1 MHPRFVFLFPLLF
14 ALISA
19 VPGPP
24 GSSGAPKPPDP
35 PIPPKPP
42 IPPQNKLQGGASSR
56 IPLSEEKENIAT
68 QQAPDILTGGSGSSG
83 GGSPRGGSSGDGS
96 SGSRLRS
103 LVTQKVVD
111 VHKELESTLLGQEQK
126 NYEALDSKR
135 EEEIANMVKQLR
147 EKKAAEE
154 KAVREKANQRVA
166 GQETKTPRALQK
178 PKNQEDSRGTHQ
190 TIASQALGVK
200 LRTPKPSPESELPLV
215 TPKKEVMAFKLRPTP
230 KPSPE
235 SELPLVTPKKEVM
248 AFKLRP
254 TPNPSPKLE
263 QPPVIQAGNLPFLP
277 LLPVKPSE
285 KNASPLRPTEE
296 KGEEKI
302 SALTTLRDKTP
313 VPKPRIPASANLP
326 ILPKVSSGDN
336 VGAIKPGRML
346 PIIEKSSGVPM
357 KRDAGPL
364 TPTKRDAGLLT
375 PTGHDVKPLPPTG
388 RDVRPSPPA
397 RRNVRPSPPVEEESE
412 LAKLFA
418 ARKARNL
425 PTK

>member
-96 SGSRLRS
+96 SGSRPRP

-111 VHKELESTLLGQEQK
+111 VYKELESTLLGQEQK

-200 LRTPKPSPESELPLV
+200 LR
-215 TPKKEVMAFKLRPTP
+215 TP

>member
-1 MHPRFVFLFPLLF
+1 LLD
-14 ALISA
+14 
-19 VPGPP
+19 
-24 GSSGAPKPPDP
+24 K
-35 PIPPKPP
+35 K
-42 IPPQNKLQGGASSR
+42 
-56 IPLSEEKENIAT
+56 
-68 QQAPDILTGGSGSSG
+68 
-83 GGSPRGGSSGDGS
+83 
-96 SGSRLRS
+96 
-103 LVTQKVVD
+103 QK
-111 VHKELESTLLGQEQK
+111 LLGH
-126 NYEALDSKR
+126 SKS
-135 EEEIANMVKQLR
+135 LR
-147 EKKAAEE
+147 
-154 KAVREKANQRVA
+154 
-166 GQETKTPRALQK
+166 
-178 PKNQEDSRGTHQ
+178 NQEDSRGTHQ

-200 LRTPKPSPESELPLV
+200 LR
-215 TPKKEVMAFKLRPTP
+215 TP